1 MDAPTPFAFPFQD
14 KPNSSRINYL
24 EEITVKKDK
33 KEYNIHFG
41 INELNIQEI
50 YIKLEEK
57 NSNNLFSFQN
67 KFNQKNF
74 QDFSKIFYLYKDSKE
89 IISFLKTL
97 KYEIIEKSD
106 FIIIKFNVFLPNG
119 ENEFI
124 ELKLNKILIDSNN
137 LMINILNE
145 NKLLKEEIN
154 NNKKEINNNK
164 KEMQKFE
171 SQINFLKEENKKLW
185 DKINK
190 LELLLNNSKEQ
201 VLNNSNKINLYPITN
216 VGIDSKIFKSI
227 NDLDFILNYIKTND
241 KNFHFTY
248 LKLLF
253 RGSRDGDSIKKCH
266 DLCDNKKNVLEVI
279 KSDSGHIFGGYCKI
293 GFKINEKNEY
303 KIDNDSF
310 IFSFN
315 LKKIYP
321 AIKNSKG
328 ICHIGSLF
336 GLCFYASLTI
346 CDKFMNDRNSR
357 VCGGYDCGNYFNGLS
372 RNIEINGGTEY
383 FKCEDLEV
391 FQLE

>member
-1 MDAPTPFAFPFQD
+1 MDAPTPFASPFQE
-14 KPNSSRINYL
+14 KPNSQKINYL
-24 EEITVKKDK
+24 EEIIVKKDT
-33 KEYNIHFG
+33 KEFNIQFG

-67 KFNQKNF
+67 KFSQKNF

-106 FIIIKFNVFLPNG
+106 YIIIKFNVFLPNG

-137 LMINILNE
+137 LIINLLNE
-145 NKLLKEEIN
+145 NKILKEEIN

-171 SQINFLKEENKKLW
+171 SQINILKEENKKLW

-190 LELLLNNSKEQ
+190 LEQL
-201 VLNNSNKINLYPITN
+201 LNNSNKLKLNPITN
-216 VGIDSKIFKSI
+216 IDIDSKIFKSI
-227 NDLDFILNYIKTND
+227 NDLDFIFNYIKTND
-241 KNFHFTY
+241 KNFCFSS

-266 DLCDNKKNVLEVI
+266 ELCDNKTNILEVI
-279 KSDSGHIFGGYCKI
+279 KSDSGYIFGGYCKI
-293 GFKINEKNEY
+293 GFKINKKLEY
-303 KIDNDSF
+303 KIDNNSF
-310 IFSFN
+310 IFSVN

-321 AIKNSKG
+321 AVKNIAG
-328 ICHIGSLF
+328 ICHIDASS
-336 GLCFYASLTI
+336 GLCFYASLGI
-346 CDKFMNDRNSR
+346 YDKFMNNKNSL
-357 VCGGYDCGNYFNGLS
+357 VCGGFDCGNYFNGL
-372 RNIEINGGTEY
+372 NFEINGGSEY

-391 FQLE
+391 FQFE

>member
-1 MDAPTPFAFPFQD
+1 MDAPTPFASPFQE
-14 KPNSSRINYL
+14 KPNSQKINYL
-24 EEITVKKDK
+24 EEIIVKKDK
-33 KEYNIHFG
+33 KEFNLQFG

-67 KFNQKNF
+67 KFSQKNF
-74 QDFSKIFYLYKDSKE
+74 QDFSKIFCLYKDSKE

-106 FIIIKFNVFLPNG
+106 NIIIKFNVFLPNG

-124 ELKLNKILIDSNN
+124 ELKLNQTLIDSNN
-137 LMINILNE
+137 LMINLLNE

-164 KEMQKFE
+164 KEILKFE
-171 SQINFLKEENKKLW
+171 SQINLLKEENKKLW

-190 LELLLNNSKEQ
+190 LEQL
-201 VLNNSNKINLYPITN
+201 LNNSNKVNLNPLTN
-216 VGIDSKIFKSI
+216 IGIDSKIFKSI
-227 NDLDFILNYIKTND
+227 NDLDFILNYIKLND
-241 KNFHFTY
+241 KNFGFSS

-253 RGSRDGDSIKKCH
+253 RGSRDGDSLQKCH
-266 DLCDNKKNVLEVI
+266 ELCDNKKNVLEVI
-279 KSDSGHIFGGYCKI
+279 KSDSGYIFGGYCKI
-293 GFKINEKNEY
+293 GFKINKNCEY

-321 AIKNSKG
+321 AVKNSKG
-328 ICHIGSLF
+328 ICYIGPSY
-336 GLCFYASLTI
+336 GLCFCNSLAFY
-346 CDKFMNDRNSR
+346 DKFMNNKNSY
-357 VCGGYDCGNYFNGLS
+357 VCRGGCGNYFSGLS
-372 RNIEINGGTEY
+372 PNHEINGGSEY

-391 FQLE
+391 FQLV

>member
-1 MDAPTPFAFPFQD
+1 MDATTPFASPFQE
-14 KPNSSRINYL
+14 KPNSQKINYL
-24 EEITVKKDK
+24 EEIIVKTDK
-33 KEYNIHFG
+33 KEFNIQFG

-67 KFNQKNF
+67 KFSQKNF
-74 QDFSKIFYLYKDSKE
+74 QDFSKIFCLYKDSKE

-106 FIIIKFNVFLPNG
+106 NIIIKFNVFLPNG

-124 ELKLNKILIDSNN
+124 ELKLNQTLIDSNN
-137 LMINILNE
+137 LMINLLNE

-154 NNKKEINNNK
+154 NNKKE
-164 KEMQKFE
+164 MLKFE
-171 SQINFLKEENKKLW
+171 SQINLLKEENKKLW
-185 DKINK
+185 DKINQ
-190 LELLLNNSKEQ
+190 LEQL
-201 VLNNSNKINLYPITN
+201 LNNSNKVNLNPLTN
-216 VGIDSKIFKSI
+216 IRIDSKIFKSI
-227 NDLDFILNYIKTND
+227 NDLDFILNYIKIND
-241 KNFHFTY
+241 KNFGFNS

-253 RGSRDGDSIKKCH
+253 RGSRDGDSSKKCH
-266 DLCDNKKNVLEVI
+266 ELCANKKNVLEVI
-279 KSDSGHIFGGYCKI
+279 KSDSGYIFGGYCKI
-293 GFKINEKNEY
+293 GFKINENSEY

-321 AIKNSKG
+321 AVKNTKG
-328 ICHIGSLF
+328 ICYIGPSY
-336 GLCFYASLTI
+336 GLCFSASLTI
-346 CDKFMNDRNSR
+346 LDKFMNNKNSQ
-357 VCGGYDCGNYFNGLS
+357 VCGGNCENYFSGLS
-372 RNIEINGGTEY
+372 KNYEINGGSRY